1 MDLMTRI
8 LYTHS
13 PNVSL
18 VGAMTRWIQRRVLL
32 IPHDPQVAETRARRC
47 RRLLSVA
54 GILFALVIQAGLLWL
69 LREVISV
76 AHGLMEL
83 WLQLANQQLDLVS
96 LYNAIRPH

>member
-1 MDLMTRI
+1 MTHI
-8 LYTHS
+8 AYTHS

-18 VGAMTRWIQRRVLL
+18 VGAMTSWIRHILPVTL
-32 IPHDPQVAETRARRC
+32 IDPPSETRGRVWP
-47 RRLLSVA
+47 RRLLICLGWLIAVA
-54 GILFALVIQAGLLWL
+54 TQFGLLWL

-96 LYNAIRPH
+96 LYNAVRPGK